1 MNKKYDEVK
10 CIWADSGIIGYKLC
24 DRNFDCENCDLDKV
38 LRKTAEINSEIEKN
52 TESSKNI
59 LTKINYF
66 NNK

>member
-52 TESSKNI
+52 TES
-59 LTKINYF
+59 
-66 NNK
+66 